1 MINEEFKMTI
11 NLLIEEKHRL
21 MAIIKNNKEQKD
33 NSNIFESIF
42 KIDNKIKEYSSLIEK
57 KNYFNKNE
65 PMAEDKQE
73 TANELMKNKNINMN
87 TGIGVNKNISK
98 INNDSIENK
107 AANLNKKLK
116 KKQIKAI
123 NLEDKIINNIL
134 KYNGKTEI
142 IYYNSENNFKTIYTY
157 KNESKNIY
165 FYQCNKRPKCAG
177 LSKFNKITNEFFI
190 TKDCNNY
197 SGHNKITYEEFEKL
211 VENKEYIYIL

>member
-116 KKQIKAI
+116 KNK
-123 NLEDKIINNIL
+123 L
-134 KYNGKTEI
+134 K
-142 IYYNSENNFKTIYTY
+142 
-157 KNESKNIY
+157 
-165 FYQCNKRPKCAG
+165 
-177 LSKFNKITNEFFI
+177 
-190 TKDCNNY
+190 
-197 SGHNKITYEEFEKL
+197 H
-211 VENKEYIYIL
+211 